1 MLQIVL
7 VWDTKRMRICLE
19 LIKEYPSHSLEQLN
33 RNQANIE
40 KTLQQEGKAKM
51 C

>member
-7 VWDTKRMRICLE
+7 VWDMKRIRICLE
-19 LIKEYPSHSLEQLN
+19 LIKENTSRSLEQLN
-33 RNQANIE
+33 RKQTNIE
-40 KTLQQEGKAKM
+40 EMLQQEGKAKM